1 MILIWCFIMIAAL
14 IIEIATVGTLV
25 SIWFTIGA
33 AIALVLALLNV
44 PDIIQVVVFALTSG
58 ILILS
63 LRPLAAKYFRGN
75 IVATNADSLIGKH
88 AKLIRSIT
96 EDQYGEIKWN
106 DVVWNAVSI
115 DGKSI
120 EQNTLVSIQAIEGAK
135 LIVKEID

>member
-14 IIEIATVGTLV
+14 IIEIATVGNLV

-33 AIALVLALLNV
+33 AIALTLALLDV
-44 PDIIQVVVFALTSG
+44 PDVIQVIVFAFTSG

-96 EDQYGEIKWN
+96 DDQYGEVKLNGIIWN
-106 DVVWNAVSI
+106 VISVD
-115 DGKSI
+115 DRPI

>member
-14 IIEIATVGTLV
+14 IIEIVTVGTLV

-58 ILILS
+58 VLILS

-88 AKLIRSIT
+88 TKLIRSIT
-96 EDQYGEIKWN
+96 EDHYGEIKWN
-106 DVVWNAVSI
+106 GVIWNVISI

-120 EQNTLVSIQAIEGAK
+120 EQDTLVSIQAIEGAK